1 MGSEMCIRDS
11 LNIVCQ
17 GTDFQMVVFL
27 KKGHGTPSSKLC
39 AEKFMTHWVSWA
51 GWPTEV
57 KVDRGLHNRGYF
69 ARMLGAH
76 GICPRHAALESPE
89 QIGKTER
96 AGDIWKMNAKRVI
109 NDRQIKTE
117 KDMEL
122 LAAEMNSVINDGTR
136 KGGYSCSQ
144 WVLGK
149 FPRRCHDLI
158 SGENSISQ
166 VSEKLNL
173 DSEF

>member
-1 MGSEMCIRDS
+1 MYWTCTDGNTYLF

-76 GICPRHAALESPE
+76 GICPRHAALELS
-89 QIGKTER
+89 
-96 AGDIWKMNAKRVI
+96 
-109 NDRQIKTE
+109 
-117 KDMEL
+117 
-122 LAAEMNSVINDGTR
+122 
-136 KGGYSCSQ
+136 
-144 WVLGK
+144 
-149 FPRRCHDLI
+149 LI
-158 SGENSISQ
+158 HI
-166 VSEKLNL
+166 
-173 DSEF
+173 